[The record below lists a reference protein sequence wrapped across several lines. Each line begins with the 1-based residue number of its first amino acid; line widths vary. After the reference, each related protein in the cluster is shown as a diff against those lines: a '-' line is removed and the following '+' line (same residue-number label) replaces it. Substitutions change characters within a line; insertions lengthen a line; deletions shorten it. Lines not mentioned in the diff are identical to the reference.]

1 MTDGAPDVDYD
12 VVVVGG
18 GAVGASCALHLE
30 RAGRDVLVLEAD
42 QPASKASGRAAG
54 HLLTYSSTKYDPDIA
69 TYSVDFYTSL
79 ADDHD
84 GVVLYDDTDFVLA
97 HSAEGV
103 EHLRGLERERPSEL
117 TYHEPDE
124 LAALRPSLDAP
135 SVEGALRFDGAVHT
149 DPHSL
154 TVSVLDEAVEAGAE
168 LRLERVTDVDGG
180 DGGARGATVTTEA
193 GRYRCEDVV
202 VAAGAWTPRV
212 AGTAGVDVALRPRTS
227 QVVVLEPSGTPDVP
241 MFHAPDLGLY
251 GRTEPNGDVLVG
263 GGSTTPIPDPDAFA
277 TSAREPFVQH
287 VADHTAD
294 VASALVDAEVVNDW
308 AGRCSA
314 TPDRRPLIGESAV
327 GGVYVCAGFNGGGVA
342 RAPFAGRLLADLLCG
357 RDPRFDP
364 EPYRP
369 TRFDGTEEFAIKSA
383 STNW

>member
-1 MTDGAPDVDYD
+1 MTDAASAYD

-18 GAVGASCALHLE
+18 GVVGASCALHLAE
-30 RAGRDVLVLEAD
+30 AGRDVLVLEAD

-54 HLLTYSSTKYDPDIA
+54 HLRTYSSTKYDPEIA
-69 TYSVDFYTSL
+69 AYSVDFYEGL
-79 ADDHD
+79 ADDD
-84 GVVLYDDTDFVLA
+84 DRIVLYADTDSVLA

-103 EHLRGLERERPSEL
+103 AHLRALRDDRPAAL
-117 TYHEPDE
+117 TYHDPDD
-124 LAALRPSLDAP
+124 LVAAAPSLDAP
-135 SVEGALRFDGAVHT
+135 SVEGALRFEGAVHT

-154 TVSVLDEAVEAGAE
+154 TVAVLDEALAAGAE
-168 LRLERVTDVDGG
+168 LRLERVTDLDASAAGVCV
-180 DGGARGATVTTEA
+180 ATEDDD
-193 GRYRCEDVV
+193 YRCDDAV

-212 AGTAGVDVALRPRTS
+212 AATAGVTVPLKPRTS
-227 QVVVLEPSGTPDVP
+227 QVVILEAPDSLGLP

-263 GGSTTPIPDPDAFA
+263 GGSTTPVPDPDSFA
-277 TSAREPFVQH
+277 TTAREPFVQH
-287 VADHTAD
+287 VAAHTAD
-294 VASALVDAEVVNDW
+294 VSSALADASVVNDW

-327 GGVYVCAGFNGGGVA
+327 DGVYVCAGFNGGGVA
-342 RAPFAGRLLADLLCG
+342 RAPFAGRLLADLLCD

-364 EPYRP
+364 APYAP
-369 TRFDGTEEFAIKSA
+369 ARFDGGEEFEIKSA

>member
-1 MTDGAPDVDYD
+1 MTDGSAGRDRD

-18 GAVGASCALHLE
+18 GAVGASCALHLQ

-54 HLLTYSSTKYDPDIA
+54 HLLTYSSTKYDPEIA
-69 TYSVDFYTSL
+69 AYSVDFYRSL
-79 ADDHD
+79 AGDHD
-84 GVVLYDDTDFVLA
+84 GIVLYNDTDFVLA
-97 HSAEGV
+97 HSAEGMR
-103 EHLRGLERERPSEL
+103 HLRELQAERPSDL
-117 TYHEPDE
+117 TFFERDE
-124 LAALRPSLDAP
+124 LEAETPALDAP
-135 SVEGALRFDGAVHT
+135 SVEGALRFEGAVHT

-154 TVSVLDEAVEAGAE
+154 TVSVVDEATDAGAE
-168 LRLERVTDVDGG
+168 LRLERVTDVAGADGSG
-180 DGGARGATVTTEA
+180 TASVTTGE
-193 GRYRCEDVV
+193 GRYRCADVV

-212 AGTAGVDVALRPRTS
+212 AGTAGVEVPLKPRTS
-227 QVVVLEPSGTPDVP
+227 QVVILDPAGPLDLP

-277 TSAREPFVQH
+277 TSAREPFLQH
-287 VADHTAD
+287 VAEHTGD
-294 VASALVDAEVVNDW
+294 VSSALVDAEVVNDW

-314 TPDRRPLIGESAV
+314 TPDRHPLIGASAV
-327 GGVYVCAGFNGGGVA
+327 DGVYLCAGFNGGGVA
-342 RAPFAGRLLADLLCG
+342 RAPFAGRLLADLVCG

-369 TRFDGTEEFAIKSA
+369 TRFDGAGEFSIKSA